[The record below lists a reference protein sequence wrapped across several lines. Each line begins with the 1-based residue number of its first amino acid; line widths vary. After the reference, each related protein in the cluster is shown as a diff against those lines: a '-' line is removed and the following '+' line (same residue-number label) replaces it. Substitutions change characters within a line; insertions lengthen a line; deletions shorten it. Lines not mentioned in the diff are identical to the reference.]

1 MRALYRIYLYV
12 VVLFLLFFAAIAT
25 AIFLGTVFS
34 ATPLNGESQ
43 RTLAQ
48 AEVVRP
54 AVFAVLAWLIA
65 ALLGG
70 LHYWLIRRD
79 QASDA
84 QAGAGAV
91 RALFL
96 NLAEFAAALTT
107 LIAGTVALSGIGRP
121 FGGGFASE
129 YAIALVF
136 LGLFALLEAERR
148 RAQAGPGA
156 ALVMQRIHF
165 YGMQLVAL
173 LFFVIGQVTSALHQT
188 LLQILLQTGLL
199 TCLPGGGI
207 GFPSPA
213 TTPSCFVN
221 EVGTVDV
228 RLLAGAWAAAAFAV
242 VVWIGHGLLAQR
254 DMRSTL
260 RQVVHFAGYAAGV
273 IALLFGIERAAELL
287 LRAAFGITPSVP
299 DFAARYE
306 FLSPALFGAG
316 LALVYALWLTREAGR
331 GPLDAHTMGLS
342 ALAVTAGLL
351 AVPFWVGC
359 GLVLYRLIERVSPGV
374 PQSTAENW
382 AISLAL
388 VLTGV
393 AYIPAALRLR
403 QRSLALGIRT
413 PRRGFGLILLAA
425 GIATGAL
432 ALVFLLFTLATAALG
447 SPLGNWQ
454 ELARSAASA
463 LAIGLVVVGIY
474 VQQARSEGWWVG
486 TPATPAV
493 VIPAPAPPAAASA
506 TPSAVLARTQAIG
519 AVLDDLLA
527 GRVTREAATARIEE
541 LVASRA

>member
-12 VVLFLLFFAAIAT
+12 VVLFLLFFAAVAT
-25 AIFLGTVFS
+25 AVFLGIVFS
-34 ATPLNGESQ
+34 ATALNGESQ
-43 RTLAQ
+43 RTLTQ

-65 ALLGG
+65 AVLGG

-96 NLAEFAAALTT
+96 NLAEFAAALTA
-107 LIAGTVALSGIGRP
+107 LIAGTVALSSIGRP
-121 FGGGFASE
+121 FGGGLAPA
-129 YAIALVF
+129 YATALVF
-136 LGLFALLEAERR
+136 LGIFALLEAERR
-148 RAQAGPGA
+148 RTQAGPGA
-156 ALVMQRIHF
+156 ALVLQRIHF

-173 LFFVIGQVTSALHQT
+173 IFFVMGLVTSALHQT
-188 LLQILLQTGLL
+188 LLQILLQAGLL
-199 TCLPGGGI
+199 TCLPADVS
-207 GFPSPA
+207 FPSPA
-213 TTPSCFVN
+213 GAPSCV
-221 EVGTVDV
+221 VDQIGIV
-228 RLLAGAWAAAAFAV
+228 DGRILAGAWAAAVFAV
-242 VVWIGHGLLAQR
+242 AVWIGYGLLAYR

-260 RQVVHFAGYAAGV
+260 RQVLHFAGYAAGAIV
-273 IALLFGIERAAELL
+273 FLVGIERAAELL
-287 LRAAFGITPSVP
+287 LRAAFGIAPSVL
-299 DFAARYE
+299 DFAGRYE
-306 FLSPALFGAG
+306 FLSQALIGAG
-316 LALVYALWLTREAGR
+316 IALVYALWLAREAGR

-342 ALAVTAGLL
+342 VLAVTAGLL
-351 AVPFWVGC
+351 AVPFWIGC
-359 GLVLYRLIERVSPGV
+359 GLVLYRLIELVSPGA
-374 PQSTAENW
+374 PQPTAENW

-388 VLTGV
+388 ALTGV

-447 SPLGNWQ
+447 SPLDNWQ

-463 LAIGLVVVGIY
+463 LVIGLLVVGIY

-493 VIPAPAPPAAASA
+493 VMPAPATPGAASA
-506 TPSAVLARTQAIG
+506 APSAALARTQAIG

>member
-12 VVLFLLFFAAIAT
+12 VALFLLFFAAVAT
-25 AIFLGTVFS
+25 VVFLGTVFS
-34 ATPLNGESQ
+34 ATALNGESQ
-43 RTLAQ
+43 RTLTQ

-65 ALLGG
+65 AVLGG

-96 NLAEFAAALTT
+96 NLAEFAAALTA
-107 LIAGTVALSGIGRP
+107 LIAGTVALSSIGRP
-121 FGGGFASE
+121 FGGGLAPA
-129 YAIALVF
+129 YATALVF
-136 LGLFALLEAERR
+136 LGIFALLEAERR

-156 ALVMQRIHF
+156 ALVLQRIHF

-173 LFFVIGQVTSALHQT
+173 IFFVIGLVTSALHQT
-188 LLQILLQTGLL
+188 LLQILLRAGLL
-199 TCLPGGGI
+199 TCLPADV
-207 GFPSPA
+207 GFPSSA
-213 TTPSCFVN
+213 DAPSCV
-221 EVGTVDV
+221 VDQIGIV
-228 RLLAGAWAAAAFAV
+228 DGRVLAGAWAAAAFAV
-242 VVWIGHGLLAQR
+242 AVWIGYGLLAYR

-260 RQVVHFAGYAAGV
+260 RQVLHFAGYAAGAIV
-273 IALLFGIERAAELL
+273 FLVGIERAAELL
-287 LRAAFGITPSVP
+287 LRAAFGIAPSAL
-299 DFAARYE
+299 DFAGRYE
-306 FLSPALFGAG
+306 FLSQALIGAG
-316 LALVYALWLTREAGR
+316 VALVYALWLAREAGR

-342 ALAVTAGLL
+342 VLAVTAGLL

-359 GLVLYRLIERVSPGV
+359 GLALYRLIELASPGV
-374 PQSTAENW
+374 PRPAAEDW
-382 AISLAL
+382 AVSLAL

-425 GIATGAL
+425 GIAAGAL
-432 ALVFLLFTLATAALG
+432 ALVFLLFTFATAALG
-447 SPLGNWQ
+447 SPLDNWQ
-454 ELARSAASA
+454 TLARSAASA
-463 LAIGLVVVGIY
+463 LVIGLLVVGIY
-474 VQQARSEGWWVG
+474 LQQARSEGWWVG

-493 VIPAPAPPAAASA
+493 VMPAPATPAAASV
-506 TPSAVLARTQAIG
+506 TPSAALARTQAIG
-519 AVLDDLLA
+519 AVLDDLVA

-541 LVASRA
+541 LVASHA

>member
-12 VVLFLLFFAAIAT
+12 VVLFLLFFAAVAT
-25 AIFLGTVFS
+25 AVFLGTVFS

-43 RTLAQ
+43 RTLTQ

-54 AVFAVLAWLIA
+54 AVFAVLAWLITA
-65 ALLGG
+65 VLGG

-79 QASDA
+79 QVADA

-96 NLAEFAAALTT
+96 NLAEFAAALTA
-107 LIAGTVALSGIGRP
+107 LIAGTIALSTIGRP
-121 FGGGFASE
+121 FGGGLAPA
-129 YAIALVF
+129 YATALVF

-156 ALVMQRIHF
+156 ALVLQRIHF
-165 YGMQLVAL
+165 YGMQLVTL

-199 TCLPGGGI
+199 TCVPGGGI

-213 TTPSCFVN
+213 GAPSCV
-221 EVGTVDV
+221 VDAIGV
-228 RLLAGAWAAAAFAV
+228 VDGSILAGAWAAAAFAV
-242 VVWIGHGLLAQR
+242 VAWIGYGLLARR

-287 LRAAFGITPSVP
+287 LRAAFGIAPSVL
-299 DFAARYE
+299 DFAGRYE
-306 FLSPALFGAG
+306 FLSPALFGSG
-316 LALVYALWLTREAGR
+316 LALVYALWLAREAGR

-342 ALAVTAGLL
+342 VLAVTAGLL

-359 GLVLYRLIERVSPGV
+359 GMVLYRLIELVSPGA
-374 PQSTAENW
+374 PQPTAESW

-388 VLTGV
+388 ALTGV

-447 SPLGNWQ
+447 SPLDNWQ

-463 LAIGLVVVGIY
+463 LVIGLLVVGIY

-486 TPATPAV
+486 TPATPAMV
-493 VIPAPAPPAAASA
+493 MPAIV
-506 TPSAVLARTQAIG
+506 TPSVATAIPSAAVARTQAIG
-519 AVLDDLLA
+519 GVLDDLLA

-541 LVASRA
+541 LVASRT